1 MIYPEVTMSDTRF
14 IDNGNETITDTKTDL
29 TWLKK
34 DTRQMLGKW
43 RNLDQCKTYTE
54 ELNST
59 KFGGF
64 EDWRVCSLGDIKTL
78 FDKNLSL
85 KAHGGDII
93 HLPAIFEPDC
103 ADVTWTD
110 TVNGDRAM
118 MYNLIKGRSNW
129 INKLGE
135 GPFAAR
141 IVRGTLVA
149 KE

>member
-1 MIYPEVTMSDTRF
+1 MSRYL
-14 IDNGNETITDTKTDL
+14 DNGNDTITDTQTGL

-43 RNLDQCKTYTE
+43 RNLLQCQAYAE
-54 ELNST
+54 ELNAE

-64 EDWRVCSLGDIKTL
+64 DDWRVCKLEDIKSI
-78 FDKNLSL
+78 FDKSNSL
-85 KAHGGDII
+85 KAKGGDTIY
-93 HLPAIFEPDC
+93 LPPIFEPDC
-103 ADVTWTD
+103 ADLTWTD

-141 IVRGTLVA
+141 IVRGEHA
-149 KE
+149 G

>member
-1 MIYPEVTMSDTRF
+1 MSERF
-14 IDNGNETITDTKTDL
+14 QDNNNETITDHETGL

-43 RNLDQCKTYTE
+43 RNLEQCKQYAE
-54 ELNST
+54 ELNSQS
-59 KFGGF
+59 FGGHN
-64 EDWRVCSLGDIKTL
+64 DWRVCKLEDIKTL
-78 FDKNLSL
+78 YDRNCQL
-85 KAHGGDII
+85 KAKGGDII
-93 HLPAIFEPDC
+93 HLPRVFEEGC

-118 MYNLIKGRSNW
+118 MFNLIKGRSNW

-141 IVRGTLVA
+141 IVRGP
-149 KE
+149 

>member
-1 MIYPEVTMSDTRF
+1 MTDSRF
-14 IDNGNETITDTKTDL
+14 ADNGDDTITDSQTEL

-34 DTRQMLGKW
+34 DTRQILGKW
-43 RNLDQCKTYTE
+43 RNLEQCKGYAE
-54 ELNST
+54 ELNKQ
-59 KFGGF
+59 KFGGQD
-64 EDWRVCSLGDIKTL
+64 DWRVCSLDDIKTI
-78 FDKNLSL
+78 FDKSFEL
-85 KAHGGDII
+85 KAKGGDMI
-93 HLPAIFEPDC
+93 HLPPVFEADC

-141 IVRGTLVA
+141 LVRGERKSTS
-149 KE
+149 

>member
-1 MIYPEVTMSDTRF
+1 LTFFQEDAMSDSRF
-14 IDNGNETITDTKTDL
+14 LDHGSDTVTDTASGL

-43 RNLDQCKTYTE
+43 RNLEQCQEYAE
-54 ELNST
+54 ELNRQN
-59 KFGGF
+59 FAGF
-64 EDWRVCSLGDIKTL
+64 NDWRVCTLEDIKTI
-78 FDKNLSL
+78 FDTSFQL
-85 KAHGGDII
+85 KAKGGDMI
-93 HLPAIFEPDC
+93 HLPPVFEPDC

-141 IVRGTLVA
+141 LVRGER
-149 KE
+149 K

>member
-1 MIYPEVTMSDTRF
+1 MSRYL
-14 IDNGNETITDTKTDL
+14 DNGNDTITDTQTGL

-43 RNLDQCKTYTE
+43 RNLLQCQAYAE
-54 ELNST
+54 ELNAE

-64 EDWRVCSLGDIKTL
+64 DDWRVCKLEDIKSI
-78 FDKNLSL
+78 FDKSNSL
-85 KAHGGDII
+85 KAKGGDTIY
-93 HLPAIFEPDC
+93 LPPIFEPDC

-141 IVRGTLVA
+141 IVRGERA
-149 KE
+149 G

>member
-1 MIYPEVTMSDTRF
+1 MSETRF
-14 IDNGNETITDTKTDL
+14 IDNGNETITDTTTDL

-43 RNLDQCKTYTE
+43 RNLEQCKIYAE

-64 EDWRVCSLGDIKTL
+64 EDWRVCSLEDIKTL
-78 FDKNLSL
+78 FDKSFSL
-85 KAHGGDII
+85 KAHGGDIL
-93 HLPAIFEPDC
+93 HLPPVFEPGC

-141 IVRGTLVA
+141 LVRGNLVIGD
-149 KE
+149 KEK

>member
-1 MIYPEVTMSDTRF
+1 MSRF
-14 IDNGNETITDTKTDL
+14 IDNGNDTVTDTQTGL

-43 RNLDQCKTYTE
+43 RNLEQCQTYAE
-54 ELNST
+54 GLNAE

-64 EDWRVCSLGDIKTL
+64 DDWRVCKLEDIKSI
-78 FDKNLSL
+78 FDKSHSL
-85 KAHGGDII
+85 KAKGGDII
-93 HLPAIFEPDC
+93 YLPSIFEPDC

-118 MYNLIKGRSNW
+118 MFNLIKGRSNW

-141 IVRGTLVA
+141 LVRGKRA
-149 KE
+149 S

>member
-1 MIYPEVTMSDTRF
+1 MSETRF
-14 IDNGNETITDTKTDL
+14 VDNGNDTITDNQTSL

-43 RNLDQCKTYTE
+43 RNLEQCKNYAE
-54 ELNST
+54 ELNKES
-59 KFGGF
+59 FAGF
-64 EDWRVCSLGDIKTL
+64 NDWRVCKLEDIKTI
-78 FDKNLSL
+78 FDKNQQL
-85 KAHGGDII
+85 KAKGGDMI
-93 HLPAIFEPDC
+93 HLPQVFEADC

-118 MYNLIKGRSNW
+118 MFNLIKGRSNW

-141 IVRGTLVA
+141 LVRGER
-149 KE
+149 KEKGPADE

>member
-1 MIYPEVTMSDTRF
+1 MSRYL
-14 IDNGNETITDTKTDL
+14 DNGNDTVTDTQTGL

-43 RNLDQCKTYTE
+43 RNLLQCQAYAG
-54 ELNST
+54 ELNAE

-64 EDWRVCSLGDIKTL
+64 DDWRVCKLEDIKSI
-78 FDKNLSL
+78 FDKSNSL
-85 KAHGGDII
+85 KAKGGDII
-93 HLPAIFEPDC
+93 YLPPIFEPDC

-141 IVRGTLVA
+141 IVRGERA
-149 KE
+149 K

>member
-1 MIYPEVTMSDTRF
+1 MSGERF
-14 IDNGNETITDTKTDL
+14 SDNGNDTIFDSQTGL

-43 RNLDQCKTYTE
+43 RNLEQAKTYAE
-54 ELNST
+54 ELNAL

-64 EDWRVCSLGDIKTL
+64 DDWRVCSLQDIKTIY
-78 FDKNLSL
+78 DQNCSL
-85 KAHGGDII
+85 KTHGGDFI
-93 HLPAIFEPDC
+93 HLPSAFEPGC

-141 IVRGTLVA
+141 IVRGA
-149 KE
+149 MANQEEG

>member
-1 MIYPEVTMSDTRF
+1 MSEERF
-14 IDNGNETITDTKTDL
+14 IDNGNETITDSKTGL

-43 RNLDQCKTYTE
+43 RNLEQAKTYTD
-54 ELNST
+54 ELNSS

-64 EDWRVCSLGDIKTL
+64 DDWRVCRLEDIKTI
-78 FDKNLSL
+78 FDKNCSL
-85 KAHGGDII
+85 KAHGGDNIY
-93 HLPAIFEPDC
+93 LPSVFEPGC

-118 MYNLIKGRSNW
+118 MFNQIKGRSNW

-141 IVRGTLVA
+141 LVRGTMI
-149 KE
+149 KPEES

>member
-1 MIYPEVTMSDTRF
+1 MSEERF
-14 IDNGNETITDTKTDL
+14 IDNGNETITDSQTGL

-43 RNLDQCKTYTE
+43 RNLEQAKTYTD
-54 ELNST
+54 ELNAL

-64 EDWRVCSLGDIKTL
+64 DDWRVCRLDDIKTI
-78 FDKNLSL
+78 FDKNCSL
-85 KAHGGDII
+85 KAHGGDTIY
-93 HLPAIFEPDC
+93 LPSVFEPGC

-118 MYNLIKGRSNW
+118 MFNLIKGRSNW

-141 IVRGTLVA
+141 LVRGTMI
-149 KE
+149 KPEES